1 MSMRRARA
9 FVAAFA
15 LLLAACDPAAPASTG
30 ELADAR
36 SSASRTDGAAEA
48 GGTLRWAVREPA
60 AVVPAG
66 AVDDASLLI
75 VDTLFDSL
83 TALALDGTVRP
94 RAAVRW
100 TPSDGGRRWQFT
112 LRRGAR
118 YHDGTP
124 VRARDFVRSWSLTVA
139 QGHTGAHLEE
149 VVGYR
154 DVREGRAS
162 QLAGVR
168 ALDRRTL
175 EVQLRRPHMG
185 FPTVAAHPTLAPVPA
200 AAASARDRYAKQP
213 IGNGPYRMSEPLTT
227 GQFIRVK
234 RDDEWHNG
242 PRDRSDDR
250 VREVLFRIID
260 ADAAYVAFQQGR
272 IDVSQLPAGA
282 LDQAL
287 RTYGPADGSG
297 GPGVVD
303 APRPSL
309 YFLGLRVDRA
319 PLDDVE
325 VRRALSLAIDRRAL
339 VDDQGDLALD
349 PARGIMPPV
358 LPRGDELV
366 CATCLHLPSLA
377 AAAFARAGVNKMT
390 LTIDADGGHEQV
402 AERIR
407 ADLAAVGVDL
417 VVRVLPFE
425 EYLAEVESGAAELYR
440 FGWQA
445 SRPTAGAMLEAIV
458 RSGPPEERGDGA
470 NYGGYASDT
479 VDALLDRARRAEAE
493 ERRDRLWARAEQ
505 RALDDQA
512 IIPLF
517 SFRQRIVISDR
528 VAGLVVT
535 PWGTATPERASIVAG
550 PDIAP

>member
-1 MSMRRARA
+1 MRRGL
-9 FVAAFA
+9 A
-15 LLLAACDPAAPASTG
+15 LLAAIALVLAACDPASPASTG
-30 ELADAR
+30 EVADAQP
-36 SSASRTDGAAEA
+36 SASRTDDAAGA

-83 TALALDGTVRP
+83 TALAPDGAVRP

-100 TPSDGGRRWQFT
+100 APSDDGRRWRFT

-139 QGHTGAHLEE
+139 QRHTGAHLED

-185 FPTVAAHPTLAPVPA
+185 FPAVAAHPTLAPVPTEA
-200 AAASARDRYAKQP
+200 VSARDRYATQP

-227 GQFIRVK
+227 GQFIRVE
-234 RDDEWHNG
+234 RDDEWKNG
-242 PRDRSDDR
+242 PRDRSDNR

-260 ADAAYVAFQQGR
+260 PDAAYVAFQQGR
-272 IDVSQLPAGA
+272 IDVSPLPAGA

-287 RTYGPADGSG
+287 RTYGSADGSR
-297 GPGVVD
+297 GPGVID
-303 APRPSL
+303 EPLPSL

-319 PLDDVE
+319 PWDDVE
-325 VRRALSLAIDRRAL
+325 VRRALSMAIDRRAL
-339 VDDQGDLALD
+339 VDEQGDLALD
-349 PARGIMPPV
+349 PARGIVPPV
-358 LPRGDELV
+358 LPRGDDRV

-377 AAAFARAGVNKMT
+377 GAAFARAGVTEAT
-390 LTIDADGGHEQV
+390 LTIDAGGGHERV

-417 VVRVLPFE
+417 EVRALPFE
-425 EYLAEVESGAAELYR
+425 EYLAEVESGNADLYR

-458 RSGPPEERGDGA
+458 RSGPPEERGDAA

-479 VDALLDRARRAEAE
+479 VDRLLDRARRAEGE
-493 ERRDRLWARAEQ
+493 ERRERLWARAEQ
-505 RALDDQA
+505 QALDDQA
-512 IIPLF
+512 IVPLF
-517 SFRQRIVISDR
+517 SFSQRIVISDR
-528 VAGLVVT
+528 VTGLVVT
-535 PWGTATPERASIVAG
+535 PWGTATPERASIIAE
-550 PDIAP
+550 PAIAP